1 MKAFRPGNI
10 LKFQGQSRLR
20 PRLII
25 VCAPSGAGKST
36 LCARLVQD
44 YQEII
49 ENVSFTTRPLRG
61 KEEDGV
67 DYFFVDEDEFM
78 EKRARGFFV
87 ECAEVHNHW
96 YGVSS
101 DQIETALGTGR
112 PIILDIDVQ
121 GAQTLTQKFKDA
133 LTIFVMPPSIEEL
146 RRRLALRDQGKTNN
160 FELRIEN
167 AKKELLQAGNF
178 KYRVINNDLEQAYKE
193 FKNIVEK
200 ELGNS

>member
-10 LKFQGQSRLR
+10 LKFEGPSRLR

-36 LCARLVQD
+36 LCARLVQE

-49 ENVSFTTRPLRG
+49 ENVSFTTRPPRG

-67 DYFFVDEDEFM
+67 DYFFIDEEEFM
-78 EKRARGFFV
+78 EKKARDFFV
-87 ECAEVHNHW
+87 ESAQVHNHW

-121 GAQTLTQKFKDA
+121 GAHTLTQKFKEA

-167 AKKELLQAGNF
+167 AKKEILEADRF
-178 KYRVINNDLEQAYKE
+178 KYRVINNNLEQAYGE